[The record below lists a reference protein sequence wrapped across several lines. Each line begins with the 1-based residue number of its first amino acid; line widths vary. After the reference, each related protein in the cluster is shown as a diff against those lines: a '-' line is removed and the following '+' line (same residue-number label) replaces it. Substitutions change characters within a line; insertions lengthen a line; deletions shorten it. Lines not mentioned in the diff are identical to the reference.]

1 MKIFQGI
8 PVSPG
13 VAIGPTAVVDP
24 ELRVRRRKIEPTQ
37 IEKELERLAAA
48 IPVAQKKLRANRDA
62 VERRLGKEYA
72 QIFEAHLLIL
82 SDSKLLGEIE
92 ANVRDDLD
100 SVERAV
106 EKAFDRYADL
116 LRGLQDVAFA
126 ERANDIV
133 DVKTRLLGELLET
146 RKESV
151 AATNERPAILAASNL
166 TPSAASN
173 LDPTK
178 TLGVVAETG
187 GLGSHT
193 AIVASALQ
201 IPTVLGVGSFL
212 ASAVDGT
219 TAIVDGDAGRLILDP
234 SEEMLRKYVAK
245 RDALRRE
252 KEVLATNY
260 AATPA
265 QTKDGVAVKISG
277 NIEFPYEAEEC
288 RKNGAHGVGLYRT
301 EFLYLARE
309 AGSLPDEEEH
319 FQAYKAVAE
328 KMEDRPVVIRTF
340 DLGADKLP
348 EGLTFASTKEPNP
361 FMGLRS
367 IRLSLRNT
375 DMFRAQLRAI
385 LRASVFGKFS
395 VMFPLVSTI
404 TEFRQAKMIFRDVCE
419 ELADENIPFDPD
431 IPVGIMVETPATAL
445 MLELFVHEVDFFS
458 VGTND
463 LLQYTM
469 AVDRSNKDVGFL
481 YEQESPALLRLLKH
495 IVDVAKMY
503 GKPVSLCGQMGSS
516 PANALLLLGLGFRSL
531 SVAPGIILQI
541 KKVCGNVTIKE
552 CEEIAQNAFFKET
565 STSMRA
571 YLRSE
576 FRRRFPEASDYDA

>member
-13 VAIGPTAVVDP
+13 VSIGPLTIVDSA
-24 ELRVRRRKIEPTQ
+24 LRVQRRKIEPEQ
-37 IEKELERLAAA
+37 VEQELERLATAF
-48 IPVAQKKLRANRDA
+48 PVAEEKLKANRDA
-62 VERRLGKEYA
+62 VGRQLGKEYA

-82 SDSKLLGEIE
+82 NDPKLRGKIE
-92 ANVRDDLD
+92 ASIRDDLN
-100 SVERAV
+100 SAERAV
-106 EKAFDRYADL
+106 EKNFDQYADL
-116 LRGLQDVAFA
+116 LRGLQDATYA

-133 DVKTRLLGELLET
+133 DVKTRLLAELLEAS
-146 RKESV
+146 KDGG
-151 AATNERPAILAASNL
+151 AASERPTILVASNL

-173 LDPTK
+173 LDPAK
-178 TLGVVAETG
+178 TLGIVAETG

-193 AIVASALQ
+193 AIVATALQ
-201 IPTVLGVGSFL
+201 IPTVLGVGPFITQ
-212 ASAVDGT
+212 AVDVA

-234 SEEMLRKYVAK
+234 TDEMLAKYVAK

-252 KEVLATNY
+252 KEALATNY
-260 AATPA
+260 ASAPA
-265 QTKDGVAVKISG
+265 KTKDGVAIKISG
-277 NIEFPYEAEEC
+277 NIEFPYEASEC

-301 EFLYLARE
+301 EFLYLAQN
-309 AGSLPDEEEH
+309 AGELPDEETH
-319 FQAYKAVAE
+319 FQAYKSVVE
-328 KMEDRPVVIRTF
+328 QMEGRPVVIRTF

-348 EGLTFASTKEPNP
+348 EGLTFASGKEPNP

-375 DMFRAQLRAI
+375 EMFRVQLRAI
-385 LRASVFGKFS
+385 LRASVFGKIR

-419 ELADENIPFDPD
+419 ELAEENIPFDPD
-431 IPVGIMVETPATAL
+431 IPLGIMVETPATAL

-458 VGTND
+458 IGTND

-469 AVDRSNKDVGFL
+469 AVDRSNKDVGSL
-481 YEQESPALLRLLKH
+481 YEQECPALIRLIKRV
-495 IVDVAKMY
+495 VDVAKMY

-516 PANALLLLGLGFRSL
+516 PANALLLLGLGLRSL
-531 SVAPGIILQI
+531 SVAPGMILQI

-552 CEEIAQNAFFKET
+552 CEEIAQNAMFKET
-565 STSMRA
+565 SSSMRV
-571 YLRSE
+571 YLQSE
-576 FRRRFPEASDYDA
+576 FRRRFPETNEYDA

>member
-13 VAIGPTAVVDP
+13 VSIGPLAIVDSAV
-24 ELRVRRRKIEPTQ
+24 RVRRRKIEPAQ
-37 IEKELERLAAA
+37 VERELERLATAF
-48 IPVAQKKLRANRDA
+48 PTAQEKLKANRDA
-62 VERRLGKEYA
+62 VARQLGNEYA

-82 SDSKLLGEIE
+82 SDPKLRVKIE
-92 ANVRDDLD
+92 TCVRDELN
-100 SVERAV
+100 SAERAV
-106 EKAFDRYADL
+106 EKIFDQHADL
-116 LRGLQDVAFA
+116 LRGLQDAAYA

-133 DVKTRLLGELLET
+133 DVKTRLLGELLDASEN
-146 RKESV
+146 
-151 AATNERPAILAASNL
+151 ATASNERPTILCASNL

-178 TLGVVAETG
+178 TLGIVAETG

-193 AIVASALQ
+193 AIVATALQ
-201 IPTVLGVGSFL
+201 IPTVLGVGSFV
-212 ASAVDGT
+212 AQATDGA
-219 TAIVDGDAGRLILDP
+219 TAIVDGGAGRLILEPTD
-234 SEEMLRKYVAK
+234 EMLRKYEAK

-252 KEVLATNY
+252 KELLETNY
-260 AATPA
+260 ASAPA
-265 QTKDGVAVKISG
+265 QTQDGVAIKISG
-277 NIEFPYEAEEC
+277 NIEFPYEADEC

-301 EFLYLARE
+301 EFLYLSQN
-309 AGSLPDEEEH
+309 AGELPDEETH
-319 FQAYKAVAE
+319 FQAYRSVAE
-328 KMEDRPVVIRTF
+328 KMEGRPVVIRTF

-348 EGLTFASTKEPNP
+348 EGLTFASAKEPNP

-375 DMFRAQLRAI
+375 EMFRVQLRAI
-385 LRASVFGKFS
+385 LRASVFGKIR

-419 ELADENIPFDPD
+419 ELQEENIPFDPD
-431 IPVGIMVETPATAL
+431 IPLGIMVETPATAL

-469 AVDRSNKDVGFL
+469 AVDRSNKDVSFL
-481 YEQESPALLRLLKH
+481 YEQESPALIRLIKRV
-495 IVDVAKMY
+495 VDVAKMY

-516 PANALLLLGLGFRSL
+516 PANALLLLGLGLRSL
-531 SVAPGIILQI
+531 SVAPGMILQI
-541 KKVCGNVTIKE
+541 KRVCGNVTIKE
-552 CEEIAQNAFFKET
+552 CEEIAQNALFKET
-565 STSMRA
+565 SSSMRV
-571 YLRSE
+571 YLQSE
-576 FRRRFPEASDYDA
+576 FRRRFPETSENDA

>member
-13 VAIGPTAVVDP
+13 VAIGPTAVVDS
-24 ELRVRRRKIEPTQ
+24 EVRVRRRKIESAQ
-37 IEKELERLAAA
+37 VEKELERLAAA
-48 IPVAQKKLRANRDA
+48 IPVAQEKLRANRDA
-62 VERRLGKEYA
+62 VERQLGKEYA

-82 SDSKLLGEIE
+82 SDPKLRGEIE
-92 ANVRDDLD
+92 TNVRDDLN
-100 SVERAV
+100 SAERAV
-106 EKAFDRYADL
+106 EKAFDRHADL
-116 LRGLQDVAFA
+116 LRGLQDAAYA
-126 ERANDIV
+126 ERANDIL
-133 DVKTRLLGELLET
+133 DVKTRLLGELLEA
-146 RKESV
+146 REDSGS
-151 AATNERPAILAASNL
+151 ANERPTILAASNL

-178 TLGVVAETG
+178 TLGIVAETG

-201 IPTVLGVGSFL
+201 IPTVLGVGAFL

-252 KEVLATNY
+252 KELLATNY
-260 AATPA
+260 ASAPA

-301 EFLYLARE
+301 EFLYLARA
-309 AGSLPDEEEH
+309 AGSLPDEEAH

-328 KMEDRPVVIRTF
+328 KMEGRPVVIRTF

-375 DMFRAQLRAI
+375 EMFRVQLRAI
-385 LRASVFGKFS
+385 LRASVFGKFR

-419 ELADENIPFDPD
+419 ELAEENIPFDPD
-431 IPVGIMVETPATAL
+431 IPLGIMVETPATAL

-481 YEQESPALLRLLKH
+481 YEQESPALIRLLKH

-503 GKPVSLCGQMGSS
+503 GKPVSLCGQMGSA

-531 SVAPGIILQI
+531 SVAPGMILQI

-552 CEEIAQNAFFKET
+552 CEEIAQNALFKET
-565 STSMRA
+565 STSMRV
-571 YLRSE
+571 YLQSE
-576 FRRRFPEASDYDA
+576 FRRRFPAANDYDA

>member
-13 VAIGPTAVVDP
+13 VSIGPLAIVDSAV
-24 ELRVRRRKIEPTQ
+24 RVRRRKIEPAQ
-37 IEKELERLAAA
+37 VERELERLATAF
-48 IPVAQKKLRANRDA
+48 PTAQEKLKANRDA
-62 VERRLGKEYA
+62 VARQLGNEYA

-82 SDSKLLGEIE
+82 SDPKLRVKIE
-92 ANVRDDLD
+92 TCVRDELN
-100 SVERAV
+100 SAERAV
-106 EKAFDRYADL
+106 EKIFDQHADL
-116 LRGLQDVAFA
+116 LRGLQDAAYA

-133 DVKTRLLGELLET
+133 DVKTRLLGELLDASENAT
-146 RKESV
+146 
-151 AATNERPAILAASNL
+151 AANERPTILCASNL

-178 TLGVVAETG
+178 TLGIVAETG

-193 AIVASALQ
+193 AIVATALQ
-201 IPTVLGVGSFL
+201 IPTVLGVGSFV
-212 ASAVDGT
+212 AQAPDGA
-219 TAIVDGDAGRLILDP
+219 TAIVDGGAGRLILEPTD
-234 SEEMLRKYVAK
+234 EMLRKYEAK

-252 KEVLATNY
+252 KELLETNY
-260 AATPA
+260 ASAPA
-265 QTKDGVAVKISG
+265 QTQDGVAIKISG
-277 NIEFPYEAEEC
+277 NIEFPYEADEC

-301 EFLYLARE
+301 EFLYLSQN
-309 AGSLPDEEEH
+309 AGELPDEETH
-319 FQAYKAVAE
+319 FQAYRSVAE
-328 KMEDRPVVIRTF
+328 KMEGRPVVIRTF

-348 EGLTFASTKEPNP
+348 EGLTFASAKEPNP

-375 DMFRAQLRAI
+375 EMFRVQLRAI
-385 LRASVFGKFS
+385 LRASVFGKIR

-419 ELADENIPFDPD
+419 ELQEENIPFDPD
-431 IPVGIMVETPATAL
+431 IPLGIMVETPATAL

-469 AVDRSNKDVGFL
+469 AVDRSNKDVSFL
-481 YEQESPALLRLLKH
+481 YEQESPALIRLIKRV
-495 IVDVAKMY
+495 VDVAKMY

-516 PANALLLLGLGFRSL
+516 PANALLLLGLGLRSL
-531 SVAPGIILQI
+531 SVAPGMILQI
-541 KKVCGNVTIKE
+541 KRVCGNVTIKE
-552 CEEIAQNAFFKET
+552 CEEIAQNALFKET
-565 STSMRA
+565 SSSMRV
-571 YLRSE
+571 YLQSE
-576 FRRRFPEASDYDA
+576 FRRRFPETSENDA

>member
-13 VAIGPTAVVDP
+13 VAIGPTAVVDS
-24 ELRVRRRKIEPTQ
+24 EVRVRRRKIEPAQ
-37 IEKELERLAAA
+37 VEKELERVAAA
-48 IPVAQKKLRANRDA
+48 IPVAQEKLRANRDA
-62 VERRLGKEYA
+62 VERQLGKEYA
-72 QIFEAHLLIL
+72 QIFEAYLLIL
-82 SDSKLLGEIE
+82 SDSKLRGEIE
-92 ANVRDDLD
+92 ASVRGELN
-100 SVERAV
+100 SAERAV
-106 EKAFDRYADL
+106 EKTFDRYAEL
-116 LRGLQDVAFA
+116 LRGLQDANYA

-133 DVKTRLLGELLET
+133 DVKTRLLGELLEA
-146 RKESV
+146 REDSG
-151 AATNERPAILAASNL
+151 ASNERPTILAASNL

-178 TLGVVAETG
+178 TLGIVAETG

-201 IPTVLGVGSFL
+201 IPTVLGVGAFL
-212 ASAVDGT
+212 ANAVDGT

-252 KEVLATNY
+252 KELLATNY
-260 AATPA
+260 ASAPA
-265 QTKDGVAVKISG
+265 KTKDGVDVKISG

-288 RKNGAHGVGLYRT
+288 RKNGAYGVGLYRT
-301 EFLYLARE
+301 EFLYLSRP
-309 AGSLPDEEEH
+309 AGSLPDEETH

-328 KMEDRPVVIRTF
+328 KMEGRPVVVRTF

-348 EGLTFASTKEPNP
+348 EGLTFASSKEPNP

-375 DMFRAQLRAI
+375 DMFRVQLRAI
-385 LRASVFGKFS
+385 LRASVFGKFR

-419 ELADENIPFDPD
+419 ELAEENIPFDPD
-431 IPVGIMVETPATAL
+431 IPLGIMVETPATAL

-481 YEQESPALLRLLKH
+481 YEQESPALIRLVKH
-495 IVDVAKMY
+495 VVDVAKMY

-516 PANALLLLGLGFRSL
+516 PANALLLLGLGLRSL
-531 SVAPGIILQI
+531 SVAPGMILQI

-552 CEEIAQNAFFKET
+552 CEEIAQNALFKET
-565 STSMRA
+565 STSMRV

-576 FRRRFPEASDYDA
+576 FRRRFPEIGASDS

>member
-13 VAIGPTAVVDP
+13 VSIGPLAIVDSAV
-24 ELRVRRRKIEPTQ
+24 RVRRRKIEPAQ
-37 IEKELERLAAA
+37 VERELERLATAF
-48 IPVAQKKLRANRDA
+48 PTAQEKLKANRDA
-62 VERRLGKEYA
+62 VARQLGNEYA

-82 SDSKLLGEIE
+82 SDPKLRVKIE
-92 ANVRDDLD
+92 TCVRDELN
-100 SVERAV
+100 SAERAV
-106 EKAFDRYADL
+106 EKIFDQHADL
-116 LRGLQDVAFA
+116 LRGLQDAAYA

-133 DVKTRLLGELLET
+133 DVKTRLLGELLDASEN
-146 RKESV
+146 
-151 AATNERPAILAASNL
+151 ATASNERPTILCASNL

-178 TLGVVAETG
+178 TLGIVAETG

-193 AIVASALQ
+193 AIVATALQ
-201 IPTVLGVGSFL
+201 IPTVLGVGSFV
-212 ASAVDGT
+212 AQATDGA
-219 TAIVDGDAGRLILDP
+219 TAIVDGGAGRLILEPTDD
-234 SEEMLRKYVAK
+234 MLRKYEAK

-252 KEVLATNY
+252 KELLETNY
-260 AATPA
+260 ASAPA
-265 QTKDGVAVKISG
+265 QTQDGVAIKISG
-277 NIEFPYEAEEC
+277 NIEFPYEADEC

-301 EFLYLARE
+301 EFLYLSQN
-309 AGSLPDEEEH
+309 AGELPDEETH
-319 FQAYKAVAE
+319 FQAYRSVAE
-328 KMEDRPVVIRTF
+328 KMEGRPVVIRTF

-348 EGLTFASTKEPNP
+348 EGLTFASAKEPNP

-375 DMFRAQLRAI
+375 EMFRVQLRAI
-385 LRASVFGKFS
+385 LRASVFGKIR

-419 ELADENIPFDPD
+419 ELQEENIPFDPD
-431 IPVGIMVETPATAL
+431 IPLGIMVETPATAL

-469 AVDRSNKDVGFL
+469 AVDRSNKDVSFL
-481 YEQESPALLRLLKH
+481 YEQESPALIRLIKRV
-495 IVDVAKMY
+495 VDVAKMY

-516 PANALLLLGLGFRSL
+516 PANALLLLGLGLRSL
-531 SVAPGIILQI
+531 SVAPGMILQI
-541 KKVCGNVTIKE
+541 KRVCGNVTIKE
-552 CEEIAQNAFFKET
+552 CEEIAQNALFKET
-565 STSMRA
+565 SSSMRV
-571 YLRSE
+571 YLQSE
-576 FRRRFPEASDYDA
+576 FRRRFPETSENDA